1 MQHVRL
7 ACHFHISTSPD
18 LPVQAQ
24 SSMFSWISSNMSP
37 QEIAYHNT
45 TILTTINLGSK
56 PVSKFGGS
64 SVALL
69 GHGPC
74 RKPDR
79 AARLPQAESVSKRHG
94 RTTRGPCASIET
106 NNKQTCAR
114 ELLEETLV
122 GGGKRSQ
129 QAHVPKQNPRVNSN
143 REARETT
150 WESEAQA

>member
-1 MQHVRL
+1 
-7 ACHFHISTSPD
+7 
-18 LPVQAQ
+18 
-24 SSMFSWISSNMSP
+24 MSP
-37 QEIAYHNT
+37 QEIVYHNT
-45 TILTTINLGSK
+45 TILSTINVDSN

-74 RKPDR
+74 RNPDR
-79 AARLPQAESVSKRHG
+79 AESVG
-94 RTTRGPCASIET
+94 RTKRGPWDSKET

-122 GGGKRSQ
+122 GGGKRCQ

-150 WESEAQA
+150 WESQAQA